1 MPPPSI
7 AADAR
12 VPRVHLLDVGPEEY
26 ADAVLCQFGD
36 RVILIDG
43 AHPGDHTGRE
53 GHPSIPDQLR
63 DLLHGSPPYHLDLLI
78 VSHAHQDHIGC
89 LPRLVRER
97 VIEADWALVADPD
110 LGWGRAVDEDRD
122 ARIQDER
129 VRALVATLRDEC
141 APLRRRLADGTLDQF
156 MQDAA
161 NLEDTY
167 RGMLRTLTERHT
179 RVVRSGRDDIQ
190 PLQAALAD
198 VGLRVIGPSQAQA
211 LACADLIN
219 GLTHDAIDWATDR
232 FARDATATAADVY
245 RRIAVGEADAVD
257 VSRPGPAVNLQSL
270 TTVFEVAG
278 HRFLFA
284 GDMQLAKP
292 QVSSPIVTREVK
304 ALRRAIRQRAPYSL
318 VKLSHHGSDNAFSE
332 ELLIELGGTV
342 LFGICAGEHSEVHPN
357 PATLRL
363 LHAHRDEIRWART
376 DRNGRVTMSFGAGTP
391 RVRLSQGRINDE
403 RPNTSDVPVG
413 TGAGEGEGTAR
424 LAVTPA
430 AGPPARGRADDGLV
444 EVEARIPHVETRVTI
459 TVDVTPGGASAA
471 ASPGSATARAV
482 SGGDSLRLGGGRA
495 LPRLLFVTGSDALSR
510 NIGEAEAA
518 LIRDAIRRAGMP
530 LCDDL
535 PDGLPDSV
543 AAAERVRRRLRDT
556 PDLAGVVLVGAHDVV
571 PHQRL
576 DCLPAALR
584 TALPDT
590 DDPDQFIVWSDEI
603 YGDRDG
609 DGLPELPVS
618 RIPDGRSAA
627 LVMGALQA
635 GPPTRQERAGVRN
648 VARPFADGVFA
659 GIAGRRALFVSEPT
673 VFDQVPALDLDGDQL
688 YFMLHGDYVD
698 GGRFWGEGTANQR
711 EAVNLSNLPRR
722 VRGVVFTG
730 CCWGA
735 LTTETPAG
743 LVVAGRPFGSKTPE
757 SSIALACLHRGATAF
772 VGCTGAHYSP
782 IQAPYRYFG
791 GPMHHAFWRGVG
803 AGISPARA
811 LFDAKIEYL
820 RGMPHGRDSD
830 EQQAIEFKILRQYT
844 CLGLGW

>member
-270 TTVFEVAG
+270 TTIFEVAG

-609 DGLPELPVS
+609 DGLPELPAVG
-618 RIPDGRSAA
+618 RARDGRPPGGAAHPAGARRRAQRRAPVRRRRLRGHRGSPRAVRLRAHRLRPGSRPRPRRRPALLHAPWRLCGRGPLLGRGDREPARGGEPEQSAA
-627 LVMGALQA
+627 AGARRGLHGMLLGRA
-635 GPPTRQERAGVRN
+635 DHRDPRRARRRGAPLRLEDAGVFD
-648 VARPFADGVFA
+648 RPGLSAPGRYRLRGVHGRA
-659 GIAGRRALFVSEPT
+659 LLAHPGPVPVLRRADASRLLERRGRG
-673 VFDQVPALDLDGDQL
+673 DLA
-688 YFMLHGDYVD
+688 
-698 GGRFWGEGTANQR
+698 R
-711 EAVNLSNLPRR
+711 
-722 VRGVVFTG
+722 
-730 CCWGA
+730 
-735 LTTETPAG
+735 
-743 LVVAGRPFGSKTPE
+743 
-757 SSIALACLHRGATAF
+757 
-772 VGCTGAHYSP
+772 
-782 IQAPYRYFG
+782 
-791 GPMHHAFWRGVG
+791 
-803 AGISPARA
+803 ARA
-811 LFDAKIEYL
+811 L
-820 RGMPHGRDSD
+820 R
-830 EQQAIEFKILRQYT
+830 RQDRVPARHAAWS
-844 CLGLGW
+844 GLGRAASD